1 MSEEERQQLLPVNS
15 AIMLFN
21 YKRIW
26 EDVCL
31 IKITHQT
38 LICEKDFCGGII
50 LLSVGVGVRVLIW
63 GYVKE

>member
-1 MSEEERQQLLPVNS
+1 MNS